1 MKVFS
6 VSFTEDGLC
15 EIVYQEDNEK
25 AKFGE
30 VMRALRFD
38 CDEFGSETEEFFQ
51 DVQSYV
57 DAVVSKL
64 HDDV

>member
-6 VSFTEDGLC
+6 ISFNDNTC

-30 VMRALRFD
+30 LMRALRFEVD
-38 CDEFGSETEEFFQ
+38 DFPAESEEFFQ

-57 DAVVSKL
+57 DAIVSRL
-64 HDDV
+64 HEQ